1 MLLWRAAE
9 MGSKPALTTEAIAL
23 TEKKMDMSLDDIIK
37 MSKKPAVKRP
47 RGPIKNRGFPSSASS
62 QAKGSNALF
71 MQSRSSAL
79 RQGLLAEK
87 RTNFKNQQFSYAKEA
102 ARKSSM
108 TPVRTRVNW
117 NKMRFIHNGVQ
128 KFVGGVVP
136 VNMGFCDEYGV
147 YDEYVLKGNANLVSG
162 ACNGLDGQGQNFQVR
177 VSLDEADEWAWPL
190 QVTPE
195 LVSCIRGAKGEWIAP
210 QLNQRTASEGFSA
223 NKERGVQKQKPKTLD
238 SLFAGMKEQRMK
250 KFRATQ
256 QQIRGGG
263 RQRLTF
269 PVTQRQQQQR
279 QQSNGG
285 FRPFKLPQTMM
296 YICYI

>member
-1 MLLWRAAE
+1 

-117 NKMRFIHNGVQ
+117 NKMR
-128 KFVGGVVP
+128 
-136 VNMGFCDEYGV
+136 
-147 YDEYVLKGNANLVSG
+147 
-162 ACNGLDGQGQNFQVR
+162 
-177 VSLDEADEWAWPL
+177 
-190 QVTPE
+190 
-195 LVSCIRGAKGEWIAP
+195 IAP

-285 FRPFKLPQTMM
+285 FRLSNFHKP
-296 YICYI
+296 